1 MLLRLP
7 PAFLCVYLV
16 SAALI
21 DDQPYCAVRYRR
33 LCQGKG
39 RHVACQFP
47 VPGPGTSCR
56 NYTQIRF
63 TSELKHFIV
72 HYINRRRQRI
82 ASGNERVRGGAHLP
96 RPEVMMMV
104 GWDRE
109 LALLAQRLADQCHFV
124 HDDCRATVRY
134 PYAGQTVGEVR
145 WRRSSESDELSA
157 QRAIRRVFD
166 AWWGERRRVQPKQL
180 TAPFRLTAKGTV
192 WGHFSQIA
200 VWTLQAVGC
209 GAVRHGAEHPR
220 LLLVCDFSHTN
231 MLGQR
236 TLTPGPLAAC
246 PMHTARRSRSPY
258 PLLCGPV
265 RHHMPSEQEE
275 RNDKTEDSQY
285 EDYDKEEPDA
295 YDDVSETTVRE
306 MEIKYTSPKPAPTT
320 RARKKQ
326 IDQYERLLDKEDF
339 SLGPDEESPIQA
351 YKAPEK
357 TTTQTR
363 MIDKLQHELV
373 EHNVDAVPLKKMFD
387 WRPRSTTAVTH
398 RTSKNIVQRPTTI
411 KVRKIKTTTEE
422 DDSSGGEMYTTR
434 IEETTTEEIMER
446 QRWKQMR
453 DRPQRPGANALLN
466 KLPEKPMRRATA
478 SSLNL
483 DLDDQ
488 DQLFRDTG
496 FNAQWRK
503 NPAKS

>member
-1 MLLRLP
+1 MVLRLLWT
-7 PAFLCVYLV
+7 FVGV
-16 SAALI
+16 SFAWSVLI

-47 VPGPGTSCR
+47 VPGPGMSCR

-63 TSELKHFIV
+63 TSDLKHFIV

-180 TAPFRLTAKGTV
+180 TMPFRLTAKGTV

-236 TLTPGPLAAC
+236 TLTPGPMAPC

-265 RHHMPSEQEE
+265 RHHLTEPDERPERSEEV
-275 RNDKTEDSQY
+275 QY
-285 EDYDKEEPDA
+285 EDYEKEEPED
-295 YDDVSETTVRE
+295 YEEVTTAKEKR
-306 MEIKYTSPKPAPTT
+306 TSPKHLPIPKME
-320 RARKKQ
+320 KKHRP
-326 IDQYERLLDKEDF
+326 DQYERLIDKEDF
-339 SLGPDEESPIQA
+339 SLEPDEESPIQA
-351 YKAPEK
+351 FKAPEK
-357 TTTQTR
+357 VTTTKER
-363 MIDKLQHELV
+363 IVEKLQRELV
-373 EHNVDAVPLKKMFD
+373 DNKKEKVPLKKMFD
-387 WRPRSTTAVTH
+387 WRTRSSTTIH
-398 RTSKNIVQRPTTI
+398 LSHESWEGGED
-411 KVRKIKTTTEE
+411 TTTARIRKLKSNPEE
-422 DDSSGGEMYTTR
+422 DIGADEPYHVTR
-434 IEETTTEEIMER
+434 TEDTITTEVMER
-446 QRWKQMR
+446 QRWKPTR
-453 DRPQRPGANALLN
+453 DRPQRPGANALLS
-466 KLPEKPMRRATA
+466 KGPEKPIKPTL
-478 SSLNL
+478 SSLRL
-483 DLDDQ
+483 DRDDQ

-496 FNAQWRK
+496 FNAHWRK
-503 NPAKS
+503 DTAKA

>member
-1 MLLRLP
+1 MLSRLLTT
-7 PAFLCVYLV
+7 FLCASFAWSV
-16 SAALI
+16 LI

-104 GWDRE
+104 AWDRE

-180 TAPFRLTAKGTV
+180 TMPFRLTAKGTV

-236 TLTPGPLAAC
+236 TLTPGPMAPC

-265 RHHMPSEQEE
+265 RHHLA
-275 RNDKTEDSQY
+275 
-285 EDYDKEEPDA
+285 EPDDPGDKNDDA
-295 YDDVSETTVRE
+295 QYDDMEKDDPDVYDEGMTTTKERR
-306 MEIKYTSPKPAPTT
+306 TSQRPLPAP
-320 RARKKQ
+320 RLEKKHRP
-326 IDQYERLLDKEDF
+326 DQYERLIDKEDF
-339 SLGPDEESPIQA
+339 SLDPDEESPIQA
-351 YKAPEK
+351 FKAPEK
-357 TTTQTR
+357 VTTT
-363 MIDKLQHELV
+363 IVEKLQRELV
-373 EHNVDAVPLKKMFD
+373 DNKKEKVTLNKMFD
-387 WRPRSTTAVTH
+387 WRSRSTTPVNFPNE
-398 RTSKNIVQRPTTI
+398 SWENGEEMTTA
-411 KVRKIKTTTEE
+411 KIRRMKSNPEE
-422 DDSSGGEMYTTR
+422 EVVNDDLYHATR
-434 IEETTTEEIMER
+434 IEDTTTPEMTER
-446 QRWKQMR
+446 QRWKPTR
-453 DRPQRPGANALLN
+453 ERPQRPGANALLS
-466 KLPEKPMRRATA
+466 KVPEKAMKPTA
-478 SSLNL
+478 SSLKL
-483 DLDDQ
+483 DSEDQ

-496 FNAQWRK
+496 FNAQWRQDSK
-503 NPAKS
+503 KT